1 MTALTSLHRPA
12 TGHPLADAP
21 FPQAGSVR
29 QCYER
34 LLQDPYDADKQ
45 AAAQAFLQPCL
56 EKAAALPQQMPDDPT
71 ALHAWVEQHSA
82 GVARQYAD
90 YLERRKGGGA
100 REFFGSK
107 AHALFFLQAV
117 APTKLVD
124 GAWLYAVL
132 KHWHD
137 HRFEGLLCTYL
148 EELGDGNPA
157 QNHVVIYR
165 KLLAEHGLADA
176 PQIDDELYLQG
187 AVQLALGHA
196 GDDYLPEVI
205 GYNLGYE
212 QLPLHLLISA
222 YELSELEI
230 DPYYFTLH
238 VTIDNA
244 STGHAYKAV
253 QALLQL
259 MPMEADREAFW
270 RRVTLGYRLNDLGQ
284 GSRAIIESFDLE
296 REVLDMLER
305 KRPFGQHMHS
315 DYCKFEGQTVN
326 QWLSRPGQLQGFLQA
341 LQNKGWIKRHE
352 DPRNSRFWTLIE
364 GAGAAMFGVFSPY
377 EKQLLHDW
385 IAGDWQPEGG
395 RSTPRRNQ
403 GAACEP
409 PMPVEDPDVQNLQQ
423 ALRGKA
429 ADEQMQILM
438 PWLSAHRHSHPAGL
452 LATRRFIELK
462 SVLR

>member
-1 MTALTSLHRPA
+1 MTVLTPLQARPA
-12 TGHPLADAP
+12 TVQPVTH
-21 FPQAGSVR
+21 AGTVR
-29 QCYER
+29 QSYER
-34 LLQDPYDADKQ
+34 LLHGPDDADKQ
-45 AAAQAFLQPCL
+45 TLAQALLQSCL
-56 EKAAALPQQMPDDPT
+56 EQASALPQDMPDDPA
-71 ALHAWVEQHSA
+71 ALQAWVEQHSA
-82 GVARQYAD
+82 GVARQYAE
-90 YLERRKGGGA
+90 YLERRKSGGP
-100 REFFGSK
+100 REFFTSK
-107 AHALFFLQAV
+107 AHALYFLQAV

-124 GAWLYAVL
+124 GAWLYGVL

-148 EELGDGNPA
+148 EELGDGYPA

-165 KLLAEHGLADA
+165 KLLAEHGLPDA
-176 PQIDDELYLQG
+176 PDIDDERYLQG
-187 AVQLALGHA
+187 AVQLALGYA
-196 GDDYLPEVI
+196 GDEYLPEVI

-222 YELSELEI
+222 YELTELEI

-244 STGHAYKAV
+244 STGHAHKAV
-253 QALLQL
+253 QSLMQL

-284 GSRAIIESFDLE
+284 GSRAIIESFDVY

-315 DYCKFEGQTVN
+315 DYCKFEGKTVN
-326 QWLSRPGQLQGFLQA
+326 QWLAVPGQLEGFLEA
-341 LQNKGWIKRHE
+341 LQGKGWIKRHQ
-352 DPRNSRFWTLIE
+352 DPQDSRFWTLIE

-385 IAGDWQPEGG
+385 IAGDWLEKG
-395 RSTPRRNQ
+395 PRRSPRRAH
-403 GAACEP
+403 GASCEP
-409 PMPVEDPDVQNLQQ
+409 PMPVQDPDVQRLEQTLRSQSPDQQ
-423 ALRGKA
+423 IQTL
-429 ADEQMQILM
+429 L
-438 PWLSAHRHSHPAGL
+438 PWLSARCHSHPAGL

-462 SVLR
+462 SILR

>member
-1 MTALTSLHRPA
+1 MTALTPLQSRPA
-12 TGHPLADAP
+12 TVQPIA
-21 FPQAGSVR
+21 AGGTVR

-34 LLQDPYDADKQ
+34 LLQGPDDADRQ
-45 AAAQAFLQPCL
+45 SIAQAFLEQCL
-56 EKAAALPQQMPDDPT
+56 EQAAALPQETPDDPT
-71 ALHAWVEQHSA
+71 ALQAWVEQHSA
-82 GVARQYAD
+82 GVALQYAD
-90 YLERRKGGGA
+90 YLERRKSGGP
-100 REFFGSK
+100 REFFSNK
-107 AHALFFLQAV
+107 AHALYFLQAV

-124 GAWLYAVL
+124 GAWLYGVL

-148 EELGDGNPA
+148 EELGDGSPA

-165 KLLAEHGLADA
+165 KLLAEHGLQDM
-176 PQIDDELYLQG
+176 PDIDDERYLQG
-187 AVQLALGHA
+187 TVQLALGYA
-196 GDDYLPEVI
+196 GDEYLPEVI

-222 YELSELEI
+222 YELAELDI

-244 STGHAYKAV
+244 STGHAQKAV
-253 QALLQL
+253 QALMQL
-259 MPMEADREAFW
+259 LPMEADREAFW

-284 GSRAIIESFDLE
+284 GSRAIIEAFDLD

-315 DYCKFEGQTVN
+315 DYCKFEGKTVN
-326 QWLSRPGQLQGFLQA
+326 EWLSAPGQLEGFLTA
-341 LQNKGWIKRHE
+341 MQNKGWIKRHE
-352 DPRNSRFWTLIE
+352 NPQNSRFWTLIE

-385 IAGDWQPEGG
+385 IAGDWLKQGS
-395 RSTPRRNQ
+395 RRAPRRSL
-403 GAACEP
+403 GAACESQVG
-409 PMPVEDPDVQNLQQ
+409 VEDPDVLALEQT
-423 ALRGKA
+423 LRGQA
-429 ADEQMQILM
+429 PDEQMQTLM
-438 PWLSAHRHSHPAGL
+438 PWLSARCHSHPAGL

>member
-1 MTALTSLHRPA
+1 MTVLTPLQARPA
-12 TGHPLADAP
+12 TVQPVTH
-21 FPQAGSVR
+21 AGTVR
-29 QCYER
+29 QSYER
-34 LLQDPYDADKQ
+34 LLHGPDDADKQ
-45 AAAQAFLQPCL
+45 TLAQAFLQSCL
-56 EKAAALPQQMPDDPT
+56 EQASALPQDMPDNPA
-71 ALHAWVEQHSA
+71 ALQAWVEQHSA
-82 GVARQYAD
+82 GVARQYAE
-90 YLERRKGGGA
+90 YLERRKSGGP
-100 REFFGSK
+100 REFFTSK
-107 AHALFFLQAV
+107 AHALYFLQAV

-124 GAWLYAVL
+124 GAWLYGVL

-148 EELGDGNPA
+148 EELGDGYPS

-165 KLLAEHGLADA
+165 KLLAEHGLPDA
-176 PQIDDELYLQG
+176 PDIDDERYLQG
-187 AVQLALGHA
+187 AVQLALGYA
-196 GDDYLPEVI
+196 GDEYLPEVI

-222 YELSELEI
+222 YELTELEI

-244 STGHAYKAV
+244 STGHAHKAV
-253 QALLQL
+253 QSLMQL

-284 GSRAIIESFDLE
+284 GSRAIIESFDVY

-315 DYCKFEGQTVN
+315 DYCKFEGKTVN
-326 QWLSRPGQLQGFLQA
+326 QWLAVPGQLEGFLEA
-341 LQNKGWIKRHE
+341 LQGKGWIKRHQ
-352 DPRNSRFWTLIE
+352 DPQDSRFWTLIE

-385 IAGDWQPEGG
+385 IAGDWLEKG
-395 RSTPRRNQ
+395 PRRSPRRAH
-403 GAACEP
+403 GASCEP
-409 PMPVEDPDVQNLQQ
+409 PMPVQDPDVQRLEQTLRSQSPDQQ
-423 ALRGKA
+423 IQTL
-429 ADEQMQILM
+429 L
-438 PWLSAHRHSHPAGL
+438 PWLSARCHSHPAGL

-462 SVLR
+462 SILR

>member
-1 MTALTSLHRPA
+1 MTALTPLQSRPA
-12 TGHPLADAP
+12 LAQP
-21 FPQAGSVR
+21 FTTAGNVR

-34 LLQDPYDADKQ
+34 LLQGPDDADKQ
-45 AAAQAFLQPCL
+45 AVAQAFLQTRL
-56 EKAAALPQQMPDDPT
+56 EQASALPQEMPDDPA
-71 ALHAWVEQHSA
+71 ALLTWVEQHSA

-90 YLERRKGGGA
+90 YLERRKSGGR
-100 REFFGSK
+100 REFFHTK
-107 AHALFFLQAV
+107 AQALCFLQAV

-124 GAWLYAVL
+124 GAWLYGVL

-148 EELGDGNPA
+148 EELGDGVAA
-157 QNHVVIYR
+157 QNHVVLYR
-165 KLLAEHGLADA
+165 KLLAEHGLADM
-176 PQIDDELYLQG
+176 PDIDDERYLQG
-187 AVQLALGHA
+187 AVQLALGYA
-196 GDDYLPEVI
+196 GDEYLPEVI

-222 YELSELEI
+222 YELTELDI

-244 STGHAYKAV
+244 STGHAHKAV
-253 QALLQL
+253 QSLLQL

-284 GSRAIIESFDLE
+284 GSRAVIESFDLE

-315 DYCKFEGQTVN
+315 DYCKFEGKTVN
-326 QWLSRPGQLQGFLQA
+326 QWLAAPGQLEGFLKA
-341 LQNKGWIKRHE
+341 MQNKGWIRRHE
-352 DPRNSRFWTLIE
+352 DPQNSRFWTLIE

-385 IAGDWQPEGG
+385 IAGDWLDHNARPA
-395 RSTPRRNQ
+395 PRRSH
-403 GAACEP
+403 GAAPEP
-409 PMPVEDPDVQNLQQ
+409 QTPAQDPDVQNLQQ
-423 ALRGKA
+423 LLRGRA
-429 ADEQMQILM
+429 PDEQMRILM
-438 PWLSAHRHSHPAGL
+438 PWLSARCHSHPAGL
-452 LATRRFIELK
+452 LATRRFIEIK
-462 SVLR
+462 SALR

>member
-1 MTALTSLHRPA
+1 MTALTTLQSRPA
-12 TGHPLADAP
+12 TVQPVTDA
-21 FPQAGSVR
+21 GTVR

-34 LLQDPYDADKQ
+34 LLQGADDADKQ
-45 AAAQAFLQPCL
+45 AVAQAFIQQCV
-56 EKAAALPQQMPDDPT
+56 EQAQALPQEMPDDPT
-71 ALHAWVEQHSA
+71 ALQTWVEQHSA
-82 GVARQYAD
+82 GVARQYAE
-90 YLERRKGGGA
+90 YLERRKGGGP
-100 REFFGSK
+100 REFFSSK
-107 AHALFFLQAV
+107 AHALYFLQAV

-124 GAWLYAVL
+124 GAWLYGVL

-165 KLLAEHGLADA
+165 KLLAEHGLQDA
-176 PQIDDELYLQG
+176 PDIADERYLQG
-187 AVQLALGHA
+187 AVQLALGYA
-196 GDDYLPEVI
+196 GDEYLPEVI

-222 YELSELEI
+222 YELSELDI

-244 STGHAYKAV
+244 STGHAHKAV
-253 QALLQL
+253 QSLMQL
-259 MPMEADREAFW
+259 MPMEADRESFW

-284 GSRAIIESFDLE
+284 GSRTIIESFDLY

-315 DYCKFEGQTVN
+315 DYCKFEGKTVN
-326 QWLSRPGQLQGFLQA
+326 QWLSAPGQLEGFLAAMQD
-341 LQNKGWIKRHE
+341 KGWIKRHE
-352 DPRNSRFWTLIE
+352 DPQNSRFWTLIE

-385 IAGDWQPEGG
+385 IAGDWLKEGA
-395 RSTPRRNQ
+395 RNSPRRSQ

-409 PMPVEDPDVQNLQQ
+409 QMPVEDPDVQNLQQ
-423 ALRGKA
+423 TLQGQAPDAR
-429 ADEQMQILM
+429 MQTLM
-438 PWLSAHRHSHPAGL
+438 PWLSARCHSHPAGL